1 MKKMV
6 LVLGLVLVNS
16 LAFANVLT
24 LEGEDKTIEGVKIAK
39 SGVIENEGQK
49 FPVGIVGAG
58 LRAKKVLIANVKVY
72 VAQLLASDPTKFVR
86 AETEALHS
94 LENMQGVAIQMH
106 FLRTVEAE
114 KVQVSFQD
122 ALIANQADLKAIY
135 IKEFLN
141 AVAKG
146 GDAVEGKTLT
156 VVALKNTDGTE
167 TVIYENSAG
176 QTQKINGPVGFST
189 QVLSIWMGKSADTGV
204 AALKSQII
212 NYSK

>member
-1 MKKMV
+1 MKKMA

-49 FPVGIVGAG
+49 YPVGLVGAG

-94 LENMQGVAIQMH
+94 LENMQGVAIQML

-122 ALIANQADLKAIY
+122 ALIANQADLKALY

-176 QTQKINGPVGFST
+176 QAQKINGPVGFST
-189 QVLSIWMGKSADTGV
+189 QVLSIWMGKAADTGV